1 MHRRNA
7 LNAPSQGQASVS
19 DNPSKA
25 LGAANVIGLVL
36 FGTLFLVFLLQISAR
51 FIFNLPLPWTDE
63 AAVILYVWVI
73 LWAAAFMVPA
83 GEHVAFDLLTNLL
96 PARGASAASAFG
108 AVVIGALCAWALP
121 ATWDYVRFMAREGTP
136 VLGLPFMAVFFPF
149 VLLFVALI
157 WRGLR
162 GIQTLIT
169 LMRTPAVNPPAL
181 PTPPAPPAP

>member
-1 MHRRNA
+1 M
-7 LNAPSQGQASVS
+7 
-19 DNPSKA
+19 SKPPPIRPVDA
-25 LGAANVIGLVL
+25 VGLVL

-51 FIFNLPLPWTDE
+51 FILNLPLPWTDE

-83 GEHVAFDLLTNLL
+83 RDHVAFDLLTNLL
-96 PARGASAASAFG
+96 PARWASAVSALG
-108 AVVIGALCAWALP
+108 AAGIGALCAWALP

-157 WRGLR
+157 WRGLH
-162 GIQTLIT
+162 GVQTLI
-169 LMRTPAVNPPAL
+169 AL
-181 PTPPAPPAP
+181 VRNRALAP